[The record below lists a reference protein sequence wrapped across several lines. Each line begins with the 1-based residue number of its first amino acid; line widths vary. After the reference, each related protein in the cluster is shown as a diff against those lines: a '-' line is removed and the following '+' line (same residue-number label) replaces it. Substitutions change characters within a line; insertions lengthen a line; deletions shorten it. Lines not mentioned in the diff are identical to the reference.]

1 MFKRIRERWK
11 KAFTADNIVD
21 LSVDIF
27 LRVVDVLSSP
37 ILIVM
42 RIVRWL
48 INKFFIDHM
57 KAGVRGIVHWFQRH
71 SARRKEL
78 GYGFF
83 RYWWWLVLL
92 SPTIMILIAFVIAFI
107 IGWKEGMAS

>member
-1 MFKRIRERWK
+1 MFTRLKERWK
-11 KAFTADNIVD
+11 KAWTADNIVD

-27 LRVVDVLSSP
+27 LMVFDVLTSP

-48 INKFFIDHM
+48 INKFLIDYI
-57 KAGVRGIVHWFQRH
+57 KAGVRGIVHWFQKH
-71 SARRKEL
+71 SARRQEL

-83 RYWWWLVLL
+83 RYWWWLLLL
-92 SPTIMILIAFVIAFI
+92 SPAIIIVIWLTILFMIGF
-107 IGWKEGMAS
+107 KEGIA